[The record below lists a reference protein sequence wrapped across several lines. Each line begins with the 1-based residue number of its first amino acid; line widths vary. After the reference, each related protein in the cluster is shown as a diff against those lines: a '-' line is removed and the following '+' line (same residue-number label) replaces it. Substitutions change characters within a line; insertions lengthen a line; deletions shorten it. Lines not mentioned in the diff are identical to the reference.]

1 MVTSDGSKEFAHHGS
16 ASRAGAGARCKA
28 VLLADAGVG
37 AATGCRVEGNM
48 NLHTSP
54 VSARPTP
61 RPTAVFLAIP
71 ALCAALLAVSAPV
84 AAQPVGSRDGYSV
97 STQDSDASV
106 APGRAGRLSDVS
118 GQVWLFNPEQ
128 REWVT
133 AERNRP
139 LTSGDRLATDRSAR
153 AEVRVG
159 STVVRL
165 DGDTELEVL
174 RLDDDHLQLQ
184 LHRGAAQVQLRD
196 GELAQQFEA
205 VTAEGRF
212 STDRPG
218 TYRFDR
224 IGSRTQASALN
235 GQLYYQGPQQALT
248 IESGQRAEF
257 LFDGNGRAQYAIIEL
272 KRDAFATWNN
282 ERDRAERDASIS
294 QRYVSPEMTGA
305 EDLDRYGRWEE
316 DPEYGPLWTP
326 IGVASGWAPYT
337 TGRWAWV
344 QPWGWTWVDTSP
356 WGFAPFH
363 YGRWVQRGPFWA
375 WSPGRYV
382 ARPVYAP
389 ALVGW
394 VGGPPVY
401 RPGVSINISIGVGGA
416 RNWYPLTPRDRYVPI
431 YRANPR
437 YERDWHRP
445 QPRDRDR
452 DHGRDHGRDRD
463 ERPVYAPP
471 QPRADRGGFDRGG
484 NPPPRFEGRPGDARP
499 DRRDLGRPDDRNDRG
514 DRGGRDDRRRD
525 GAASPVQA
533 TPAQAAPVTAPPRE
547 QPGRSD
553 SGTRPSNPFPAAP
566 AIVNNGD
573 SGQDRGRPWRDDPRR
588 PDRDRDVRPAAPA
601 APAAPMAPAA
611 PPVFAPPAPRPAPRD
626 DDRRS
631 RANEEVRQP
640 MDRSGDGR
648 YGGAARN
655 DRGDRPDRPDRGN
668 RDNNRGDNRGDRPDP
683 RNGN

>member
-1 MVTSDGSKEFAHHGS
+1 MTF
-16 ASRAGAGARCKA
+16 
-28 VLLADAGVG
+28 
-37 AATGCRVEGNM
+37 
-48 NLHTSP
+48 HTFTLIDHF
-54 VSARPTP
+54 TP
-61 RPTAVFLAIP
+61 RATAVVLAIP
-71 ALCAALLAVSAPV
+71 VLCAALLTASASA
-84 AAQPVGSRDGYSV
+84 AAQPVGPGGGYAV
-97 STQDSDASV
+97 STQGNSANV
-106 APGRAGRLSDVS
+106 APGRAGRLSDVT
-118 GQVWLFNPEQ
+118 GQVWLYSLEQ

-139 LTSGDRLATDRSAR
+139 LTSGDRLATDRSAH

-184 LHRGAAQVQLRD
+184 LHRGASQVQLRD
-196 GELAQQFEA
+196 GELAQQFEL

-212 STDRPG
+212 RTDRPG

-224 IGSRTQASALN
+224 IGSRTQATALN
-235 GQLYYQGPQQALT
+235 GQLFYDGQQQALT

-257 LFDGNGRAQYAIIEL
+257 LFDGNGRAQYAIIEP
-272 KRDAFATWNN
+272 KRDAFAAWNN
-282 ERDRAERDASIS
+282 ERDRSAREAAIS

-305 EDLDRYGRWEE
+305 EELDRYGRWEE
-316 DPEYGPLWTP
+316 DPEYGPLWMP
-326 IGVASGWAPYT
+326 SGVAPGWAPYT

-344 QPWGWTWVDTSP
+344 QPWGWTWVDVSP

-382 ARPVYAP
+382 ALPVYAP

-401 RPGVSINISIGVGGA
+401 RPGVNINISIGVGGA
-416 RNWYPLTPRDRYVPI
+416 RNWYPLTPRDRYVPT
-431 YRANPR
+431 YRSNPR
-437 YERDWHRP
+437 YERDWNRP

-452 DHGRDHGRDRD
+452 DHGRDRDRD
-463 ERPVYAPP
+463 DRPVYAPP
-471 QPRADRGGFDRGG
+471 QPRVDRGGPDRGA

-499 DRRDLGRPDDRNDRG
+499 DRRDLGRPDDRNDRNDRNDRGERG
-514 DRGGRDDRRRD
+514 DRGGRDDRYRD
-525 GAASPVQA
+525 GVAA
-533 TPAQAAPVTAPPRE
+533 PAQAAPVTARPRE
-547 QPGRSD
+547 QPGRLAPIV
-553 SGTRPSNPFPAAP
+553 RPSSPFPAAP
-566 AIVNNGD
+566 AIVN
-573 SGQDRGRPWRDDPRR
+573 SGEGGQERGRPSRDDPRR
-588 PDRDRDVRPAAPA
+588 PDRERDFRPTAPA
-601 APAAPMAPAA
+601 APVAPVAPAV
-611 PPVFAPPAPRPAPRD
+611 PAPPAAARPAPRD
-626 DDRRS
+626 DDRRG
-631 RANEEVRQP
+631 RVNEEVRQP

-668 RDNNRGDNRGDRPDP
+668 RDNNRDNGRDNNRGDRPDP